1 MNYKHP
7 MVVQRVLVMDVHS
20 IFSYEHHLLVQSV
33 IRVTKVIEHSSD
45 HVNLVDKKFEK
56 YLIRMYSLRLFHFPR
71 NSFCSYCAIHLS
83 EAVESRSCSMLSI
96 EIQIIIGLF
105 IIIAGILI
113 FLVIFCWRKNR
124 K

>member
-1 MNYKHP
+1 

-20 IFSYEHHLLVQSV
+20 IFSYGHHLLVQYV
-33 IRVTKVIEHSSD
+33 IKVIKVIEHLSD

-56 YLIRMYSLRLFHFPR
+56 YLIRMYSLRLFHFSR
-71 NSFCSYCAIHLS
+71 NSLRSYCAIHLF
-83 EAVESRSCSMLSI
+83 ETVETRSCSMLSI

-113 FLVIFCWRKNR
+113 SLVAFCWRKNR